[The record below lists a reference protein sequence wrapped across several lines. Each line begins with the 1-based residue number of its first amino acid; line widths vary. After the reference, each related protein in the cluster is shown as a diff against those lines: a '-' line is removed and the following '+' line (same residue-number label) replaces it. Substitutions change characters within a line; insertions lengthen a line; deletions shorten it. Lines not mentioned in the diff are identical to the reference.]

1 MWPTPPAKRNQ
12 PKVEYLFRQR
22 RQIDATE
29 NILGREYW
37 LYLTLSHQGKTR
49 IICAAFGSQV
59 LELVKFYRHG
69 KW

>member
-29 NILGREYW
+29 NILG
-37 LYLTLSHQGKTR
+37 
-49 IICAAFGSQV
+49 
-59 LELVKFYRHG
+59 
-69 KW
+69 